1 MRYTKYERARLIAS
15 RALQL
20 AAGAQ
25 PMVKVKVVDPV
36 KVARLEFEK
45 GLIPLK
51 VKRRLE
57 V

>member
-1 MRYTKYERARLIAS
+1 MRYTKYERGRIIAA

-25 PMVKVKVVDPV
+25 PLVKAKLTDPV
-36 KVARLEFEK
+36 KVARMEFEK

-57 V
+57 L

>member
-1 MRYTKYERARLIAS
+1 MRYTKYERARMIAA

-25 PMVKVKVVDPV
+25 PLVKVKLTDPV
-36 KVARLEFEK
+36 KVAKLEFEK